1 MDIDMPL
8 LYSTSLQELFII
20 LIGFFVCERLKIFYI
35 QDHVTKIRD
44 GLFLPHLDT
53 FNFSCQTAQARN
65 SRKMLKTNNTH
76 PCLIPDL
83 RGKHSTVYQQI

>member
-1 MDIDMPL
+1 MPL
-8 LYSTSLQELFII
+8 LYSTTLQKLFII
-20 LIGFFVCERLKIFYI
+20 LIAFLCFFFGEFLKIFYI

-65 SRKMLKTNNTH
+65 SRKMLKN
-76 PCLIPDL
+76 
-83 RGKHSTVYQQI
+83 